1 MSNQDEESKDFNL
14 PGYQFFSPDLNYNY
28 FGDQSFATPTVL
40 SVESAVIAAPA
51 ATAAESSTY
60 AAFATSAELQQE
72 CVPYS
77 LSDSEPELTF
87 EERVAAMDREIAAH
101 EAASARARTAA
112 ILTPAPPPAPAPTSD
127 QSSSIPSIASLPV
140 EYSQSAYVGMAN
152 IAAPEEEKWNQYAE
166 PTCDAAAFS
175 RDFNF
180 NRSLLKIFWRIDVD
194 HNNRVSKNELA
205 IALHNNWFDSDEKL
219 LATLLYENYEDIS
232 PEAIF
237 CDAGLSVNNILNF
250 APFAPM
256 AAEKLESQAPVQVQ
270 PARNNAPAKKS
281 TKSSRSLRS
290 LFNR

>member
-1 MSNQDEESKDFNL
+1 
-14 PGYQFFSPDLNYNY
+14 
-28 FGDQSFATPTVL
+28 
-40 SVESAVIAAPA
+40 
-51 ATAAESSTY
+51 
-60 AAFATSAELQQE
+60 
-72 CVPYS
+72 
-77 LSDSEPELTF
+77 
-87 EERVAAMDREIAAH
+87 
-101 EAASARARTAA
+101 
-112 ILTPAPPPAPAPTSD
+112 
-127 QSSSIPSIASLPV
+127 
-140 EYSQSAYVGMAN
+140 MAN
-152 IAAPEEEKWNQYAE
+152 VAAPEEEKWNQYTE

-256 AAEKLESQAPVQVQ
+256 AAEKLEPQAPAQVQ
-270 PARNNAPAKKS
+270 PAGNNAPAKKS